1 MKIINTFFFA
11 GSHRSPIELLSR
23 SVSEPN
29 ENPTQPIEE
38 VRMRRTQ
45 RTPVPARPQ
54 TSFLASLF
62 KRRRC
67 IRNIRPASRNLVR
80 RLSRSNLFS
89 STMRLAQSGS
99 RNPNSTSNNSAH
111 MDRDRLLNDSL
122 PDIQIADRVIQSYTP
137 AARIDND
144 IEAVTE
150 GTTTP
155 RSETPPPD
163 YDACI
168 IQFNVLR

>member
-1 MKIINTFFFA
+1 
-11 GSHRSPIELLSR
+11 
-23 SVSEPN
+23 
-29 ENPTQPIEE
+29 
-38 VRMRRTQ
+38 MRRIQ
-45 RTPVPARPQ
+45 RTPVASRPQ

-99 RNPNSTSNNSAH
+99 RHPNSNSNNPAD
-111 MDRDRLLNDSL
+111 MDRDRLLHDSL
-122 PDIQIADRVIQSYTP
+122 PDIQISDRVIETYTP

-144 IEAVTE
+144 IEAETGE
-150 GTTTP
+150 TAPP

-163 YDACI
+163 YDTCF
-168 IQFNVLR
+168 IQIRK

>member
-1 MKIINTFFFA
+1 
-11 GSHRSPIELLSR
+11 
-23 SVSEPN
+23 
-29 ENPTQPIEE
+29 
-38 VRMRRTQ
+38 MRRTQ
-45 RTPVPARPQ
+45 RTPVASRPQ

-99 RNPNSTSNNSAH
+99 RNPNSNSNNSAD

-122 PDIQIADRVIQSYTP
+122 TDIQISDRVIETYTP

-144 IEAVTE
+144 IVGESG
-150 GTTTP
+150 GTAPT

-163 YDACI
+163 YDACF
-168 IQFNVLR
+168 IQINVRK